1 MMRSVS
7 VVSLILLGLVIR
19 SKSDPLAPDGK
30 KDDHPDLI
38 SDLPGLT
45 FKPAFK
51 QYSGYLNGTEGRKLH
66 YWFIESERSV
76 SDDPLVLWLN
86 GGPGCSSL
94 LGLLTEQGPYR
105 INRTDPTQ
113 LLLNEF
119 RWNKVANVLFLEAPA
134 GVGFSYRENSED
146 YETND
151 DQTAKDNHQ
160 AIRSFFEKFPEFKSN
175 PFFVTGESY
184 AGIYVPTLSVQI
196 LRKSPDI
203 NLQGFA
209 IGNGYLDQ
217 SMLGDSLIL
226 FGYFHGVYGRTVWS
240 NLIKSCCKIPG
251 SNGTASFLDPSLPNG
266 CKFTGNKDRSCRTAV
281 DSAAAAIKSNDL
293 NIYNLYKKCDFPEEE
308 IARRNSVHDRLYAN
322 AVPVISRE
330 HFDRRLLL
338 KSLGQ
343 KLTPQVLNAIKDT
356 PPCIDDSYIGK
367 YVNQDSV
374 RSALHIPS
382 HIKNW
387 ESCSADVESTYQNQY
402 TTMKPLVLE
411 LVRAGKR
418 GLIYS
423 GDVDMA
429 CNFLGDE
436 WFVDDLGL
444 NLVTDYKEW
453 HLQNQVAGY
462 VKHFDNLVYATVKGS
477 GHMVPEDKPA
487 AALAL
492 IVGYLE

>member
-1 MMRSVS
+1 MKLTCVS
-7 VVSLILLGLVIR
+7 AVILVFLVI
-19 SKSDPLAPDGK
+19 SVKSDPLAAAGK

-66 YWFIESERSV
+66 YWFIESERSP

-113 LLLNEF
+113 LLPNEF

-151 DQTAKDNHQ
+151 DQTAKDNHE
-160 AIRSFFEKFPEFKSN
+160 AVRSFFAKFPQFKTN
-175 PFFVTGESY
+175 AFFVTGESY
-184 AGIYVPTLSVQI
+184 AGIYVPTLATTI
-196 LRKSPDI
+196 LRQSPDI

-217 SMLGDSLIL
+217 VMLGDSLIL
-226 FGYFHGVYGRTVWS
+226 FGYFHGVYGKTVWT
-240 NLIKSCCKIPG
+240 NLVKSCCP
-251 SNGTASFLDPSLPNG
+251 SNVTSFFDPSQANG
-266 CKFTGNKDRSCRTAV
+266 CRFTGNKDKNCRVAV
-281 DSAAAAIKSNDL
+281 DAAAAAIKSNDL

-308 IARRNSVHDRLYAN
+308 ITRLNNVHERLYAN
-322 AVPVISRE
+322 AVPVVTRE
-330 HFDRRLLL
+330 QFDRKLLI

-343 KLTPQVLNAIKDT
+343 KITPQVVNAIKDT

-367 YVNQDSV
+367 YVNQKSV
-374 RSALHIPS
+374 RAALNIPS
-382 HIKNW
+382 HVKNW
-387 ESCSADVESTYQNQY
+387 ETCSADVESTYQNQY

-411 LVRAGKR
+411 LLRAGKR
-418 GLIYS
+418 GLIYN

-444 NLVTDYKEW
+444 TLVSDYKEW

-477 GHMVPEDKPA
+477 GHMVPEDQPA

-492 IVGYLE
+492 IVGFLE